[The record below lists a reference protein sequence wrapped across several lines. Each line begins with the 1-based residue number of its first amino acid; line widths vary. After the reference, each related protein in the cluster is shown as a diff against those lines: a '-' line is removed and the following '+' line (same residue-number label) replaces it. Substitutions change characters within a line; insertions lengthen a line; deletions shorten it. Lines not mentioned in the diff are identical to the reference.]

1 VRPTRLHGPD
11 AAQMACEQATVP
23 ASHDE
28 RIGWHPEHEVT
39 ATRAP
44 DAMTWR
50 DATLRAGLILLLSLV
65 GFMIVPDRLLA
76 FLATRVEPTL
86 RDALLVLWN
95 VVFFVA
101 LAKVFVA
108 LQGRGPA

>member
-1 VRPTRLHGPD
+1 
-11 AAQMACEQATVP
+11 MA
-23 ASHDE
+23 
-28 RIGWHPEHEVT
+28 EHKVT

-101 LAKVFVA
+101 LAKVFVP
-108 LQGRGPA
+108 LQGRAPA

>member
-1 VRPTRLHGPD
+1 
-11 AAQMACEQATVP
+11 
-23 ASHDE
+23 
-28 RIGWHPEHEVT
+28 VT